1 MAAKKETNY
10 LYLLLGSMAVV
21 AALLI
26 FAYPLLPMDG
36 CVGVVEIR
44 GPIMTG
50 DVSPSL
56 LSDGSKG
63 SETISQEIESAD
75 KRTDVKAVLVLIDSP
90 GGSVVASRQIYD
102 ALHELN
108 KSSVSYINEVGASG
122 GYYVAAGTDYIIS
135 NPDALTGSIGARATF
150 YDFTGLFDKL
160 GMNETTVKT
169 GEMKDIG
176 TYARHMTLEEREVLQ
191 AIINESFFEFR
202 SAVEKSRGS
211 RLDRA
216 GFEKVLDARV
226 LSGRQAKKIGLVD
239 ELGNK
244 KAAIKKAAKSGGITS
259 DDPQLCY
266 LASTKGRSGLLGSF
280 SADVDK
286 LLAATG
292 SVPRLSYQ

>member
-1 MAAKKETNY
+1 MAQKKETNY
-10 LYLLLGSMAVV
+10 LYLLLGGMAVV

-26 FAYPLLPMDG
+26 FAYPLLPIEG
-36 CVGVVEIR
+36 CVGVVEIQ
-44 GPIMTG
+44 GPIITN

-56 LSDGSKG
+56 LSDGMKG
-63 SETISQEIESAD
+63 SETIAAEIESAD
-75 KRTDVKAVLVLIDSP
+75 KRADVKSVLVLIDSP

-102 ALHELN
+102 ALSSLN

-160 GMNETTVKT
+160 GMNETTIKT

-176 TYARHMTLEEREVLQ
+176 SQARPMTPQEREVLQ
-191 AIINESFFEFR
+191 VIINESFYEFR
-202 SAVEKSRGS
+202 SAVEKSRGGH
-211 RLDRA
+211 LDRA

-244 KAAIKKAAKSGGITS
+244 KAAIMKAAKEGGIKS
-259 DDPQLCY
+259 EDPPLCY
-266 LASTKGRSGLLGSF
+266 LASTKGRGGLLGSF

-286 LLAATG
+286 LLAASG
-292 SVPRLSYQ
+292 NVPRLSYQ